1 MKNKLLV
8 NKIHQAI
15 TQITQEAI
23 KNTEERI
30 IVTAE
35 DLELKKGFVTV
46 TNFDAKYFGR
56 NYGTY
61 SRFRP
66 GYYEYLFFE
75 VPILIWAD
83 WLEDLEKE
91 YGKIPDA
98 LFKLSVE
105 KWGDKYPVISVS
117 DDITE
122 AVCDR
127 IEKKGKDINTISE
140 KAYNTYMLK
149 SVDDYI
155 ASIHNYPELYKV

>member
-1 MKNKLLV
+1 MDK
-8 NKIHQAI
+8 
-15 TQITQEAI
+15 I
-23 KNTEERI
+23 KNADNHI
-30 IVTAE
+30 IVTAKE
-35 DLELKKGFVTV
+35 LELKKGYAVI

-56 NYGTY
+56 TYGTY

-66 GYYEYLFFE
+66 GYYEYLFFD

-91 YGKIPDA
+91 YGNIPDA

-105 KWGDKYPVISVS
+105 KWGDQYPVISIS

-127 IEKKGKDINTISE
+127 IEKKGKDINIISG

-149 SVDDYI
+149 YADDYI
-155 ASIHNYPELYKV
+155 VAYNKSRNEIINQ